1 MWVSLRTPSIMP
13 GVIGRLVLS
22 TIYRRPR
29 ILRYDLDIG
38 SWKISMCFRINVLSL
53 PNTFIN
59 YAHVLSKGSL
69 VGGNDNSIIFWIDEV
84 QQKSLN

>member
-1 MWVSLRTPSIMP
+1 
-13 GVIGRLVLS
+13 
-22 TIYRRPR
+22 
-29 ILRYDLDIG
+29 
-38 SWKISMCFRINVLSL
+38 MCFRINVLSL